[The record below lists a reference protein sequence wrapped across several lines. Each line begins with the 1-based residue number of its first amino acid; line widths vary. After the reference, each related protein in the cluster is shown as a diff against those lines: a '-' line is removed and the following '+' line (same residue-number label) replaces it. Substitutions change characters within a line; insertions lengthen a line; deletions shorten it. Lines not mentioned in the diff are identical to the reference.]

1 MSEVIEMANDTYYCW
16 DADGAYTHS
25 EPAQPDHIAG
35 GYLAPPDNATF
46 DSIPAKPWPEHTW
59 PRRVGT
65 AWVLVPDNRDVLLW
79 LKADGSPVRLD
90 LGDEPDETMTT
101 LEPKPGQVWQDDQW
115 RYTRS
120 DLEGWYLARINGQ
133 AEAALAAL
141 KATYPDAEVRTWD
154 RQEAEARAYQSD
166 SNAST
171 PMIDALAASRGVSKA
186 DLVSRIIA
194 KADAWVVIVG
204 QVIGQRQALEDAM
217 PTMTDAEIEAAVFP
231 STEPQQ

>member
-1 MSEVIEMANDTYYCW
+1 M
-16 DADGAYTHS
+16 
-25 EPAQPDHIAG
+25 
-35 GYLAPPDNATF
+35 
-46 DSIPAKPWPEHTW
+46 
-59 PRRVGT
+59 
-65 AWVLVPDNRDVLLW
+65 LW
-79 LKADGSPVRLD
+79 LKADGSTVRLE
-90 LGDEPDETMTT
+90 LGAEPDDTMTA
-101 LEPKPGQVWQDDQW
+101 LEPQHGQVWHDDQW

-154 RQEAEARAYQSD
+154 RQEAEARAYQAD

-171 PMIDALAASRGVSKA
+171 PMIDALSASRGVAKA

-217 PTMTDAEIEAAVFP
+217 SAMTDDELEAAVRSP
-231 STEPQQ
+231 AAA